1 MNENYT
7 KNKGGFPMSD
17 QVVERFV
24 DRIDAV
30 FLPVRNLQE
39 SLEWYQKVFGFDLRW
54 SNERMAGLSIAPNC
68 GFHLVQVPDFEP
80 INKYTPFN
88 FVVKNADEVR
98 ARLGKL
104 GVEVSEIRNGEPRR
118 FDLNDNNENMISVI
132 QI

>member
-1 MNENYT
+1 
-7 KNKGGFPMSD
+7 MSD

-30 FLPVRNLQE
+30 FLPVKNLQE

-104 GVEVSEIRNGEPRR
+104 GVEVTEIRNGEPSR
-118 FDLNDNNENMISVI
+118 FDLNDNFGNMISVI